1 MKRNCEARGS
11 VKRVHGLVLLLL
23 PLLASSCLLL
33 NGRCIYELRSLQAS
47 GQVISGVDSIAGQV
61 SLFEQRDSDPN
72 KSMYYLVVSPTLK
85 SHVLSASFRDSGN
98 PSQILVS
105 LPLAAPTQ
113 EAIAEGE
120 LSDRN
125 GTNLNGYFE
134 LIAAGRGLLVLETD
148 LSSASSITIPLTV
161 TQKQDWTRPYCS

>member
-1 MKRNCEARGS
+1 MKPKCNGRGT
-11 VKRVHGLVLLLL
+11 VKRVRQLALLLV

-47 GQVISGVDSIAGQV
+47 GQAMSGADSIAGQV

-72 KSMYYLVVSPTLK
+72 KSMYYLLVSPTLK
-85 SHVLSASFRDSGN
+85 SHVLSASFRDTRN
-98 PSQILVS
+98 PSQILAS
-105 LPLAAPTQ
+105 LPLDAPTQ
-113 EAIAEGE
+113 DPIAEGE

-125 GTNLNGYFE
+125 GTSLDGYFE
-134 LIAAGRGLLVLETD
+134 LITAGRGILVLEMD
-148 LSSASSITIPLTV
+148 LSSSSSITIPLTV

>member
-1 MKRNCEARGS
+1 MKWDCNGRGP
-11 VKRVHGLVLLLL
+11 VERVCRLAFLLL

-47 GQVISGVDSIAGQV
+47 GQVISGADSIGGQV

-72 KSMYYLVVSPTLK
+72 KSMYYLLVSPTLK
-85 SHVLSASFRDSGN
+85 SHVVSASFRDSRN

-105 LPLAAPTQ
+105 LPLDAPTQ
-113 EAIAEGE
+113 DPIAEGE

-125 GTNLNGYFE
+125 GSSLDGYFE
-134 LIAAGRGLLVLETD
+134 LITAGRGILVLEMD
-148 LSSASSITIPLTV
+148 LSSSSSITIPLAV